1 MPTKLP
7 RFSVT
12 LPPDTDR
19 ILRSFADLTGKS
31 KSALIAELLTDAMP
45 HLERVCVA
53 LQHASAMQGEAR
65 AATIERFGK
74 FADLVTAQASSVL
87 ATSDLFVSS
96 VSAPAPK
103 AAAAAG
109 GGFERTEEHEP
120 RARRRP
126 TPKAPPPAPPLVN
139 KGGEQSPGG
148 GSKVV
153 KIGKGRAG
161 R

>member
-19 ILRSFADLTGKS
+19 ILRSFADLTGNS
-31 KSALIAELLTDAMP
+31 KSALIAQLLTEAMP
-45 HLERVCVA
+45 HLERVCAA
-53 LQHASAMQGEAR
+53 LQHASAMQEEAR
-65 AATIERFGK
+65 ATTIVRFEK
-74 FADLVTAQASSVL
+74 FVDLVTVQASSVHA
-87 ATSDLFVSS
+87 ATDLFVSS
-96 VSAPAPK
+96 VPAPAPK
-103 AAAAAG
+103 ATAASG
-109 GGFERTEEHEP
+109 RGFERTEEHEP
-120 RARRRP
+120 AARRRP
-126 TPKAPPPAPPLVN
+126 TITAPSPVPPLVN
-139 KGGEQSPGG
+139 KGGEQSPRG